1 MGQATGRP
9 WPAQSRAARRTS
21 AAFEGATLS
30 RSGLTLSLRPVR
42 VWPPNVI
49 GHSLTSIWCLPIPAP
64 HYSAS
69 GAIRFSV
76 STCNS
81 KLGRSE
87 GIACLNPI
95 ANRT

>member
-1 MGQATGRP
+1 MGQATERP

-30 RSGLTLSLRPVR
+30 RSGPTLSLSPVR
-42 VWPPNVI
+42 VWPPSVI
-49 GHSLTSIWCLPIPAP
+49 GHSLTSIWCRPIPAP
-64 HYSAS
+64 HS

-76 STCNS
+76 STCYS